1 MPNPRFSQHNGSP
14 RLPPANLEQVPTKL
28 VEAFVRSTDAFSLI
42 EGDVGNIY
50 RALAHSPKLAESWLR
65 FAGYVALRSGLTPR
79 ERELV
84 ILRVGWLRSAEYE
97 WAHHARLARSAG
109 LTESEIRATTEE
121 LAAWP
126 WSELDRALLEATR
139 QLIEHGD
146 IDNATWLTLESFM
159 TPQRLLDFVFTVG
172 NYTLISML
180 VRAARVQLEPG
191 VARFPRECEGAEAHE
206 RTPGPDVHGD
216 GH

>member
-1 MPNPRFSQHNGSP
+1 MP
-14 RLPPANLEQVPTKL
+14 EKL

-42 EGDVGNIY
+42 EGDIGNIY

-65 FAGYVALRSGLTPR
+65 FAGYVARRSGLTPR
-79 ERELV
+79 ERELA

-97 WAHHARLARSAG
+97 WAHHARIARSVG
-109 LTESEIRATTEE
+109 LTDAEIRATTED
-121 LAAWP
+121 LAARP
-126 WSELDRALLEATR
+126 WSECDRALLDATG
-139 QLIEHGD
+139 QLVEDGD
-146 IDNATWLTLESFM
+146 IDNATWLALESFM

-191 VARFPRECEGAEAHE
+191 VTRFAQEDDGEGNHE
-206 RTPGPDVHGD
+206 RAAAPYGHPD